1 MLWPVL
7 SDASVLRDC
16 VNLEVSVP
24 RGVPV
29 RWETSSLGLETL
41 FFRGKKSRR
50 HVQKYATLLLITEE
64 ISYLDWW
71 KYANSTLIATS
82 HYVPFNVRQSGTF
95 APSETGKVIPQ
106 EKKRSLLFRLRSL
119 LRRNNGLR
127 RKGLCLPSPMSDCFR
142 CSSLCRDHRPDWES
156 PSKESSRKLDYDI
169 CLICLKIEMNERS
182 EILKGFHQESLGKIL
197 KKNFDDA
204 FKAYMSS
211 TNLSRV
217 SASDRRNYFIFSS
230 CCCTTG
236 IRVEYNNNTWNW
248 RGIWRVFHQHLRKG
262 LHYIKWTR
270 HRI

>member
-106 EKKRSLLFRLRSL
+106 EKKKEPLVQASVSAAEKERFETKRPVFAVIHERLLQVFISLQRPPSRLGKSV
-119 LRRNNGLR
+119 
-127 RKGLCLPSPMSDCFR
+127 
-142 CSSLCRDHRPDWES
+142 E
-156 PSKESSRKLDYDI
+156 RKLNYDI
-169 CLICLKIEMNERS
+169 CLICLRIEKNERS
-182 EILKGFHQESLGKIL
+182 EILNGFHQESLGKIL

-204 FKAYMSS
+204 YKAYMSS

>member
-106 EKKRSLLFRLRSL
+106 EKKKGASCSGF
-119 LRRNNGLR
+119 
-127 RKGLCLPSPMSDCFR
+127 GLCCGETTVWDEKACV
-142 CSSLCRDHRPDWES
+142 CRHPWATASGVHLSAETTVQTGKVCR
-156 PSKESSRKLDYDI
+156 KKAQESSTTTSVWSVWKSRW
-169 CLICLKIEMNERS
+169 M
-182 EILKGFHQESLGKIL
+182 KGQR
-197 KKNFDDA
+197 
-204 FKAYMSS
+204 Y
-211 TNLSRV
+211 
-217 SASDRRNYFIFSS
+217 
-230 CCCTTG
+230 
-236 IRVEYNNNTWNW
+236 
-248 RGIWRVFHQHLRKG
+248 
-262 LHYIKWTR
+262 
-270 HRI
+270 